1 MLFRATAAVKRLAF
15 CRPSRGF
22 VDVTKRIMNADV
34 VNAQKVKEVINLPEK
49 DEEYLRTEDGLLV
62 KELPFD
68 DDTFLKMQGLL
79 IRNFQP

>member
-1 MLFRATAAVKRLAF
+1 
-15 CRPSRGF
+15 
-22 VDVTKRIMNADV
+22 MNADV

-79 IRNFQP
+79 IRNFQPWAGVSQSIL